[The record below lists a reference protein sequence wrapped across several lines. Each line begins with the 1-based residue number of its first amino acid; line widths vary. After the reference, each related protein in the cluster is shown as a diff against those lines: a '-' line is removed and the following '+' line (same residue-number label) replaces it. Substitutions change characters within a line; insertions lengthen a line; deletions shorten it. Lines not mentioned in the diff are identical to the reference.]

1 FRSLQAELHSGGKY
15 QLSSVHNDVFEFR
28 KGQDTAADVKIGA
41 SAQIQADLSIAD
53 RESTAAYL
61 DAGIIQTAQA
71 VNAQTV
77 LVHKVI
83 IDIAIELEPIDL
95 DPGLILGQIKYKG
108 RCNGQF
114 VGNRKFRVY
123 PDPKVFDFRTIGQ

>member
-1 FRSLQAELHSGGKY
+1 MSPGHENRSPSGRGGMVPYRPICQIRYPGAPFLFRFLQAELHSGGKY

-83 IDIAIELEPIDL
+83 IED
-95 DPGLILGQIKYKG
+95 
-108 RCNGQF
+108 R
-114 VGNRKFRVY
+114 
-123 PDPKVFDFRTIGQ
+123 